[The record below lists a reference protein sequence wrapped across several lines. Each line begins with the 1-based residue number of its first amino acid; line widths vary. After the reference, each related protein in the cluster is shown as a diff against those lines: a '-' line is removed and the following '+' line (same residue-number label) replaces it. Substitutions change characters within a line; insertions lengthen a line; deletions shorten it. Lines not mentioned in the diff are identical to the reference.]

1 MYLFLTTDMKSQTKW
16 LQSIDTKS
24 KMSVQYLFKSP
35 NKKRLTIWNPRNTG
49 NRIFM
54 QHAGIQHSAVT
65 VPDLTGNQCEQRRL
79 FLAFIIV
86 QHFQQRPY
94 LSFSLSNIN
103 QSLHMLSTL
112 YLQSSP
118 PDMIRL
124 LIGFQST
131 FNTIPSWAFHY
142 VMRYKKKKDE
152 INLK

>member
-1 MYLFLTTDMKSQTKW
+1 MTDMKSQTKW
-16 LQSIDTKS
+16 LHSFDTKS
-24 KMSVQYLFKSP
+24 KMSFQCLFKSP
-35 NKKRLTIWNPRNTG
+35 NKKKLTIWSPWNTG

-65 VPDLTGNQCEQRRL
+65 VPDLTGNQWEQRRL

-86 QHFQQRPY
+86 QHFNKGHICLFPC
-94 LSFSLSNIN
+94 LIIKAC
-103 QSLHMLSTL
+103 MLSTL

-118 PDMIRL
+118 PDMIKL

-142 VMRYKKKKDE
+142 VMRY
-152 INLK
+152 